1 MNIVSFKSELVT
13 KVINSIFDGD
23 LTYSTINQLSNV
35 SKEFDFFGEVEKTAE
50 KVVGDFIIKNFRFL
64 KESRISMY
72 NPEAQAIKVVDLLW
86 NKYIR

>member
-13 KVINSIFDGD
+13 KVINSIFDGN

-64 KESRISMY
+64 KEAHIKY
-72 NPEAQAIKVVDLLW
+72 NPDPLAIRVVDLLW

>member
-64 KESRISMY
+64 KESHIMY
-72 NPEAQAIKVVDLLW
+72 NPESLAIKVVDLLW
-86 NKYIR
+86 NKYVR

>member
-13 KVINSIFDGD
+13 KVINSIFNGD

-64 KESRISMY
+64 KESHIMY
-72 NPEAQAIKVVDLLW
+72 NPEALATKVVDLLW
-86 NKYIR
+86 NKYMR